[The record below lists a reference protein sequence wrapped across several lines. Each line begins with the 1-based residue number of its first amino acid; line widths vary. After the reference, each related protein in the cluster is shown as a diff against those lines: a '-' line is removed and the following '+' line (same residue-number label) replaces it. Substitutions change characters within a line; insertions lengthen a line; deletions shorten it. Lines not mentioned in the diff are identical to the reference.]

1 MKLRNVLG
9 ICLICVFI
17 TPSVRADDALKDY
30 SCGDF
35 TLSYN
40 AKKWNAEGA
49 DKKGEDCNVRINSKD
64 TAGLSVLLTFLGN
77 QPPTK
82 EDEDTPNI
90 QATIAF
96 GIPIALSIANKH
108 ENNIAVSTGSINFDE
123 YTDLSAH
130 FLIDRPESK
139 DVISLESFAYRPESE
154 KHFVLGAIM
163 SSAKRAD
170 LNLAASYF
178 DALQEAYVIVRSIKV
193 TG

>member
-1 MKLRNVLG
+1 M
-9 ICLICVFI
+9 ICILA
-17 TPSVRADDALKDY
+17 TNGVRADDALKNY
-30 SCGDF
+30 TCGDF
-35 TLSYN
+35 TLAYN
-40 AKKWNAEGA
+40 AKNWSAEDA
-49 DKKGEDCNVRINSKD
+49 EKKGDDCNVRINSKD

-82 EDEDTPNI
+82 EDQDTPNI
-90 QATIAF
+90 QAAIAF

-108 ENNIAVSTGSINFDE
+108 ENNVAVSTGSINFDE

-139 DVISLESFAYRPESE
+139 DVVSLESFAYRPESE

-170 LNLAASYF
+170 LNLKASYF
-178 DALQEAYVIVRSIKV
+178 DALQEAYDIVRSIKV
-193 TG
+193 TE